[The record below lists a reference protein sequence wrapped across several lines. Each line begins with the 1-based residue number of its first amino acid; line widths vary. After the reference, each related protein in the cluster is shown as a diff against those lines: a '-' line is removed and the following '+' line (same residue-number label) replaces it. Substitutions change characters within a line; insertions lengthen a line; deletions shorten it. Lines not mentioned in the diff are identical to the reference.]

1 MIPAESSLAAAI
13 VARALRRPDLKDR
26 GLFLREL
33 MAHAAAGLALIEG
46 ERAAG
51 EAVYRI
57 ADAVVDRN
65 RA

>member
-1 MIPAESSLAAAI
+1 MSPDESHLAAAI
-13 VARALRRPDLKDR
+13 VSRALRRPDLKNR
-26 GLFLREL
+26 GRFLREL
-33 MAHAAAGLALIEG
+33 MAHAAAGLALMEG

-57 ADAVVDRN
+57 ADAVVDRS

>member
-1 MIPAESSLAAAI
+1 MIADESRLAAAM
-13 VARALRRPDLKDR
+13 VTRALRRPDLKRR

-33 MAHAAAGLALIEG
+33 MAHAAAGLALMEG
-46 ERAAG
+46 ERVAG

-57 ADAVVDRN
+57 ADAIVDRS